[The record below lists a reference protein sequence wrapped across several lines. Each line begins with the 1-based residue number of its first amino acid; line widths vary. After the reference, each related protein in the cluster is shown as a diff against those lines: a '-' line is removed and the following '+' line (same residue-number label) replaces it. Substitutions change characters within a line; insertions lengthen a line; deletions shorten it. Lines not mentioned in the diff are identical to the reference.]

1 MKRIILLASLLYV
14 SPLNAQVVLTLQ
26 QCLDAAKTNNRELQ
40 NAALDIIVAKEQK
53 AETYTKYYPQISAN
67 VTAFQAFDKIIKGDG
82 KIPLEIAVIS
92 ENLAPL
98 AGQPYSYSEVSRG
111 YNAMLSIVEPI
122 YAGGQIS
129 AGNQLARIQKDVY
142 TLQHSLKEKDV
153 LQKVTENYWK
163 IATIKYNINTLN
175 AADRQIQ
182 AVYSQVEQF
191 VKAGVTT
198 RNDLLKVR
206 IRQQEIASNR
216 LKLENAESIL
226 LMLLAHQIG
235 NTNQNI
241 DIDTTSFEEQDPK
254 VFFVPVEQ
262 AVSRREELFLAQKGA
277 EAAQQQLK
285 MERGKNLPTLVAG
298 AMGYHIGLGGI
309 SGKMSNLMSTTMTN
323 GLVFGTLSIP
333 ISSWWGGRHAIK
345 RMQSKLQQSQNNVT
359 DAREKL
365 AIDIAS
371 AWNNLTES
379 YQQIKLARISVE
391 QAQEN
396 IRMET
401 NLYNTGTETL
411 TELLNAETLNRQT
424 KDRLAEA
431 LATYQIRL
439 ADYIRKTR

>member
-298 AMGYHIGLGGI
+298 AMGYHIGL
-309 SGKMSNLMSTTMTN
+309 
-323 GLVFGTLSIP
+323 
-333 ISSWWGGRHAIK
+333 
-345 RMQSKLQQSQNNVT
+345 
-359 DAREKL
+359 E
-365 AIDIAS
+365 
-371 AWNNLTES
+371 
-379 YQQIKLARISVE
+379 
-391 QAQEN
+391 
-396 IRMET
+396 
-401 NLYNTGTETL
+401 
-411 TELLNAETLNRQT
+411 
-424 KDRLAEA
+424 
-431 LATYQIRL
+431 
-439 ADYIRKTR
+439 

>member
-163 IATIKYNINTLN
+163 IATIKYNINT
-175 AADRQIQ
+175 
-182 AVYSQVEQF
+182 S
-191 VKAGVTT
+191 
-198 RNDLLKVR
+198 
-206 IRQQEIASNR
+206 
-216 LKLENAESIL
+216 
-226 LMLLAHQIG
+226 
-235 NTNQNI
+235 
-241 DIDTTSFEEQDPK
+241 
-254 VFFVPVEQ
+254 
-262 AVSRREELFLAQKGA
+262 
-277 EAAQQQLK
+277 
-285 MERGKNLPTLVAG
+285 
-298 AMGYHIGLGGI
+298 
-309 SGKMSNLMSTTMTN
+309 
-323 GLVFGTLSIP
+323 
-333 ISSWWGGRHAIK
+333 
-345 RMQSKLQQSQNNVT
+345 
-359 DAREKL
+359 
-365 AIDIAS
+365 
-371 AWNNLTES
+371 
-379 YQQIKLARISVE
+379 
-391 QAQEN
+391 
-396 IRMET
+396 
-401 NLYNTGTETL
+401 
-411 TELLNAETLNRQT
+411 
-424 KDRLAEA
+424 
-431 LATYQIRL
+431 
-439 ADYIRKTR
+439 